1 MKSKQIAIVVK
12 YFPSISET
20 FIVNQI
26 NALKAI
32 GYNVTLYA
40 YHKVEGIPIHSTLH
54 EFNLLNEVNYFV
66 QPPKAKIKRLFTFFQ
81 WVVVHLFSINW
92 RCLFKCLNVFKHGK
106 DAYTLKL
113 CYESQWF
120 MLKHKFDI
128 IHAHFGMNGNR
139 IAYLKAKGI
148 IPKSQPLITTFHGY
162 DMMPNQIDKY
172 KSIYKYLFEEAN
184 AFTVNTRYLQNLLL
198 QASPNKIPIHIL
210 PVGLD
215 TKVFEQ
221 SKETKDNSY
230 FNVVFCGRFIMLKGP
245 DLAVDILNRL
255 LELGYKQVR
264 LHLIG
269 SGKLLHTLEQQISAY
284 DIGDYVFLH
293 STMKQESIVKFY
305 EQCDVFIL
313 PGRYDENTGRAET
326 QGLVIQEAQA
336 MELPVVVSD
345 AGGMKYGLID
355 GETGF
360 VVKAGDVDGFVRAI
374 EKLLND
380 SELKLSMGKK
390 GRQFVEQYYDNR
402 VLVKQLEAIYKSVL
416 KM

>member
-162 DMMPNQIDKY
+162 DMVPNQLARY
-172 KSIYKYLFEEAN
+172 KSTYRYLFEEAH
-184 AFTVNTRYLQNLLL
+184 AFTVNTPYLEGLLNR
-198 QASPNKIPIHIL
+198 ANPTSTPVYIL

-215 TKVFEQ
+215 TAYFKRLLVK
-221 SKETKDNSY
+221 KETAFFDI
-230 FNVVFCGRFIMLKGP
+230 VFCGRLIPLKGP
-245 DLAVDILNRL
+245 DQALLIL
-255 LELGYKQVR
+255 KQLHTNGFTNTR
-264 LHLIG
+264 LHIVG
-269 SGKLLHTLEQQISAY
+269 EGKLKQNLEQLII
-284 DIGDYVFLH
+284 DLNLEEFVFMYGALTQDGIKKMLGL
-293 STMKQESIVKFY
+293 SDVLIMPGS
-305 EQCDVFIL
+305 CDVKSK
-313 PGRYDENTGRAET
+313 RAET

-345 AGGMKYGLID
+345 VGGMKYGLID

-360 VVKAGDVDGFVRAI
+360 VVKSGHVEGFAKVI
-374 EKLLND
+374 ETLVQD
-380 SELKLSMGKK
+380 DALKSQMGKK
-390 GRQFVEQYYDNR
+390 GRQFVVQHYDNK
-402 VLVKQLEAIYKSVL
+402 VLVKKLEEIYDMVFC
-416 KM
+416 